1 MEGTVRGSVW
11 LAAQQSWQNR
21 QAKPIRIVYFGRMG
35 NEGGAG
41 DRVQKMYELY
51 ERGLTLHEIGEDYGL
66 SRERVRQLFGRA
78 GLRTRSLLETVELK
92 RAAGLGRAGEIIEVF
107 RRTKDVAVVAGELE
121 ISRPTI
127 VEVLSA
133 ELPPRER
140 AAMSSKPGRA
150 PATAA
155 PWVKRRYSNEE
166 LIAFLREAGA
176 AVGGTLSRK
185 AYDAFA
191 RGRRTSDGRP
201 WPTQQTAGKRF
212 GSWRCALQAAG
223 LDAYP
228 SSGVGLRERFSREQC
243 VDAVRL
249 VDERLE
255 RCPSSNEYEC
265 CARESAG
272 ELPSLSTLRVRCGS
286 WSEAVRLAGL

>member
-1 MEGTVRGSVW
+1 MFDGRHSQRVGVGCHSNPGSTG
-11 LAAQQSWQNR
+11 R
-21 QAKPIRIVYFGRMG
+21 AKPIRIVYPGRMG
-35 NEGGAG
+35 SENGGG
-41 DRVQKMYELY
+41 DRVREMYELY
-51 ERGLTLHEIGEDYGL
+51 ECGLTLHEVGEDFGL

-78 GLRTRSLLETVELK
+78 RLRTRSLLETVELK
-92 RAAGLGRAGEIIEVF
+92 RAADLGRADEIIEVF
-107 RRTKDVAVVAGELE
+107 RRTKDLAVVAGELE
-121 ISRPTI
+121 IGRATI
-127 VEVLSA
+127 VEVLRA
-133 ELPPRER
+133 KLPPRER
-140 AAMSSKPGRA
+140 MALNRKPG
-150 PATAA
+150 PAAA
-155 PWVKRRYSNEE
+155 KWRYSNEE
-166 LIAFLREAGA
+166 LIAFLGEAGA
-176 AVGGTLSRK
+176 ALGGTLSQK

-212 GSWRCALQAAG
+212 GSWRCAVQAAG

-228 SSGVGLRERFSREQC
+228 SSGIGLRERFSREQC

-265 CARESAG
+265 CARESA
-272 ELPSLSTLRVRCGS
+272 ELPSLATLRVRCGS

>member
-1 MEGTVRGSVW
+1 
-11 LAAQQSWQNR
+11 
-21 QAKPIRIVYFGRMG
+21 MG
-35 NEGGAG
+35 NEDGAG
-41 DRVQKMYELY
+41 DRVREMYELY
-51 ERGLTLHEIGEDYGL
+51 GCGLTLHEVGEDFGL

-92 RAAGLGRAGEIIEVF
+92 RAADLGRADEIIEAF
-107 RRTKDVAVVAGELE
+107 RRTEDVAVVAGELE
-121 ISRPTI
+121 IGRPTI
-127 VEVLSA
+127 VEVLRS

-140 AAMSSKPGRA
+140 VAVSSKPG
-150 PATAA
+150 PAAA
-155 PWVKRRYSNEE
+155 PWVRRRYSNEE
-166 LIAFLREAGA
+166 LIAFMGEAGA
-176 AVGGTLSRK
+176 ALGGTLSRK
-185 AYDAFA
+185 AYEAFA
-191 RGRRTSDGRP
+191 RGRHTSDGRP

-212 GSWRCALQAAG
+212 GSWRCAVQAAG

-249 VDERLE
+249 VAERLE

-272 ELPSLSTLRVRCGS
+272 ELPSLSTLRVRFGS
-286 WSEAVRLAGL
+286 WSEAVRLAGLRPELRL